1 MSQPTNETWRPILGF
16 EGLYEV
22 SDRGRVRSL
31 DRLVTRSDGKRTMVA
46 GRLKAQTPDRNDH
59 LYVDLV
65 RECNRQRH
73 YIHRLVLHAFVG
85 EPVPGQEGCHNDG
98 DARNNR
104 VSNLRWDSRS
114 ENVLDMVRHGTHN
127 NASKTH
133 CPQGHEYTP
142 QNTNMVNGGKS
153 RQCRTC
159 NRAKGREFY
168 RRNTKARSSTSRP
181 A

>member
-1 MSQPTNETWRPILGF
+1 MSQPTNETWRPVPGF
-16 EGLYEV
+16 EGTHEV
-22 SDRGRVRSL
+22 SDHGRVRSL
-31 DRLVTRSDGKRTMVA
+31 DRTTLRKDGTRTALR
-46 GRLKAQTPDRNDH
+46 GRVLCQTVDRNGH
-59 LYVDLV
+59 LYVDLH
-65 RECNRQRH
+65 REQKRQRH
-73 YIHRLVLHAFVG
+73 YVHRLVLHVFVG
-85 EPVPGQEGCHNDG
+85 GPPVGYEGCHNDG
-98 DARNNR
+98 NPANNHL
-104 VSNLRWDSRS
+104 SNLRWDTRS

-168 RRNTKARSSTSRP
+168 RRNTRANSTASRS